1 MNRTES
7 MDILEDLAQIVRTR
21 PEQLKKQKDKGTK
34 IIGYVG
40 RFVPEE
46 LISASGAQPCLL
58 CRGGQP
64 EPPDAVIPYMLR
76 FMSPYSRS
84 QIGYHL
90 LGIDPVIPLL
100 DLIVVQCSDCHES
113 RLADLFEYFKLPTVR
128 LGVPPDWRKS
138 ISREYY
144 YKGLVRLKQT
154 LEDLSG
160 NDISEEKLRESMKSM
175 DKVRSL
181 LNRISLL
188 RKAQPPSISGDDFIR
203 LNHATF
209 YCDPDVLIQKL
220 NVLYG
225 DLQKRK
231 SAFSADAPRILLAG
245 HVVGVGDYV
254 VPKLIEDS
262 GGVIAAEFLDEGIR
276 HCPGDTKTNGDPLGS
291 LADTYYS
298 VMTPPSIFQPAW
310 EERIEYIKRLINDF
324 SIDGVIWYEL
334 SFEEIYDLECSI
346 ISKAMHQMNIPFL
359 KLESSYEYS
368 REAVGPLT
376 TRVESFI
383 ASLKQR
389 RN

>member
-1 MNRTES
+1 
-7 MDILEDLAQIVRTR
+7 MDILEELAKVVRTR
-21 PEQLKKQKDKGTK
+21 PEQLKEKKDKGIK

-128 LGVPPDWRKS
+128 LGVPPDWTKS
-138 ISREYY
+138 ISSDYY
-144 YKGLVRLKQT
+144 YRGLMRLKQT
-154 LEDLSG
+154 LEGLSG
-160 NDISEEKLRESMKSM
+160 NKISEDNLEKSIESL
-175 DKVRSL
+175 DRVRDL
-181 LNRISLL
+181 LGKISLL
-188 RKAQPPSISGDDFIR
+188 RKTRPPSIGGNDFIH

-209 YCDPDVLIQKL
+209 YCDPEVLIPKL
-220 NVLYG
+220 NDLYEE
-225 DLQKRK
+225 LQKRK
-231 SAFSADAPRILLAG
+231 SAFSGTAPRILLAG

-254 VPKLIEDS
+254 VPKLIEDA
-262 GGVIAAEFLDEGIR
+262 GGVIAAEFLDEGFR
-276 HCPGDTKTNGDPLGS
+276 QCVKTAKTNGNRVRN
-291 LADTYYS
+291 LAETYYLG
-298 VMTPPSIFQPAW
+298 MTPPSIFQPAW
-310 EERIEYIKRLINDF
+310 KERIESLKGLIKDYG
-324 SIDGVIWYEL
+324 IDAVIWYEL
-334 SFEEIYDLECSI
+334 SFEEIYDLECSV
-346 ISKAMHQMNIPFL
+346 ISKEMGQMNIPFL

-368 REAVGPLT
+368 REAIGPLT

-383 ASLKQR
+383 ESVKQR

>member
-1 MNRTES
+1 
-7 MDILEDLAQIVRTR
+7 MDILEELAKIVRTR
-21 PEQLKKQKDKGTK
+21 PEQLKKQKDKGIK

-46 LISASGAQPCLL
+46 LITASGAQPCLL

-128 LGVPPDWRKS
+128 LGVPPDWTKS
-138 ISREYY
+138 ISRDYY
-144 YKGLVRLKQT
+144 YKGLMRLKQT
-154 LEDLSG
+154 LEGLTG
-160 NDISEEKLRESMKSM
+160 NKISEDKLEKSIESL
-175 DKVRSL
+175 DKARGL
-181 LNRISLL
+181 LSKISLL
-188 RKAQPPSISGDDFIR
+188 RKSHPPSIGGDDFIR

-209 YCDPDVLIQKL
+209 YCDPEVLIPKL
-220 NVLYG
+220 TELYEE
-225 DLQKRK
+225 LQKRK
-231 SAFSADAPRILLAG
+231 SAFSDGAPRILLAG

-254 VPKLIEDS
+254 VPKLIEDA

-276 HCPGDTKTNGDPLGS
+276 QRVKSAKTHGNLMSS
-291 LADTYYS
+291 LAETYYLR
-298 VMTPPSIFQPAW
+298 MTPPSIFQPAW
-310 EERIEYIKRLINDF
+310 KERIESIKGLIKDYR
-324 SIDGVIWYEL
+324 IDAVIWYEL

-346 ISKAMHQMNIPFL
+346 ISKEMSQMNIPFL

-368 REAVGPLT
+368 REAIGPLT

-383 ASLKQR
+383 ESVKQR